1 MAQRA
6 EVTPPPG
13 TTRGE
18 PSRVGWALA
27 TFLAGA
33 ILAGQSRMNG
43 ELAVHLGHGLDAAL
57 WSFGSGLVVLTALA
71 LVSPRM
77 RSGFTQ
83 LREALRHREIRFWQ
97 CLGGMV
103 GALYVFCQGYAVP
116 IAGVALFTIA
126 VVGGQTVNAI
136 LVDRLGLGPAG
147 PVAASRTR
155 LLSAGLAV
163 AGVVVAVGGR
173 VSGTSSAVVVPVVLA
188 AVVGA
193 LMTVQQA
200 TNGRVVSASGHPMT
214 TTWINF
220 ATGAVLL
227 LVLGVPAALT
237 GGVGP
242 PASTHSPWWSWLGGL
257 VGIVVV
263 AVSAVAVRHLGVLPV
278 MILMLLGQLAAAV
291 GLDALVPATRGHLTP
306 VVVIGLGITLFA
318 AVLAARGGGAVPAA
332 TTTETG
338 RSS

>member
-1 MAQRA
+1 M
-6 EVTPPPG
+6 
-13 TTRGE
+13 
-18 PSRVGWALA
+18 WALA

-57 WSFGSGLVVLTALA
+57 WSFGSGLVVLTGVVLA
-71 LVSPRM
+71 SRRVRA
-77 RSGFTQ
+77 GFTQ
-83 LREALRHREIRFWQ
+83 LREALRRGEIRLWQ
-97 CLGGMV
+97 CLGGTV

-116 IAGVALFTIA
+116 VAGVALFTIA
-126 VVGGQTVNAI
+126 VVGAQTVSAV

-147 PVAASRTR
+147 PVAASGAR
-155 LLSAGLAV
+155 LVSAGLAV
-163 AGVVVAVGGR
+163 VGVVVAVGGR

-188 AVVGA
+188 ALVGA

-200 TNGRVVSASGHPMT
+200 TNGRVGISSGHPMT

-220 ATGAVLL
+220 AVGAVLL
-227 LVLGVPAALT
+227 MVLCVPAAF
-237 GGVGP
+237 VGAVGRP
-242 PASTHSPWWSWLGGL
+242 VSTQAPWWSWLGGF

-263 AVSAVAVRHLGVLPV
+263 AISAVAVRHLGVLQV

-306 VVVIGLGITLFA
+306 LVVLGLGLTLLA
-318 AVLAARGGGAVPAA
+318 AVLAARASRRQGATPRSRPAA
-332 TTTETG
+332 
-338 RSS
+338 